1 MSDESP
7 RLTPIEKAIGT
18 LFTLGLS
25 SLFVWLISI
34 ASSLQQSDIEILGK
48 LNLANERILFGK
60 DQYETK
66 IRAENMRNKLSNE
79 IAIVRA
85 NANQCNVSILR
96 IERIMEQYK

>member
-1 MSDESP
+1 MPEERP

-34 ASSLQQSDIEILGK
+34 ASSLQQSDIEIIGK
-48 LNLANERILFGK
+48 LNLTNERVLFGK

-66 IRAENMRNKLSNE
+66 IRADNLRNKLSNE
-79 IAIVRA
+79 IALIRA
-85 NANQCNVSILR
+85 NINQCTARVSR
-96 IERIMEQYK
+96 IERIIEDGK